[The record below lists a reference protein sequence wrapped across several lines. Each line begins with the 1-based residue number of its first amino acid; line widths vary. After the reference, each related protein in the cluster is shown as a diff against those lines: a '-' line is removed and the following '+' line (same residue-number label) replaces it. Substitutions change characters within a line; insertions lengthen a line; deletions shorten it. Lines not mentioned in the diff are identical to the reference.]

1 MQSNIFKRFSILL
14 LITLIP
20 IANVLARGGG
30 GGSGGGGGGG
40 SGGSGSGGGS
50 LLQLIVVLVVSITI
64 TIVGVYNR
72 NKKLKQTKSLLE
84 KAVSADSAWDE
95 TAIKQVASDTFIK
108 FQKDWSDF
116 NAEGMKAYL
125 TDSYQQRMSL
135 ELGVLKNQKRQNL
148 MSDVYLGSVVVWNL
162 KDNEGVNND
171 SVTLEMS
178 ASANDQLVDLE
189 YNEILYT
196 DKEPFIEYWTF
207 VRVGNEWKLNLIEQA
222 TEEKIMKEYSISD
235 FAERNKFFYDA
246 DFGWLMMP
254 LRGVV
259 FRKGNLTVSDINN
272 HVIGSFK
279 GKIVEFY
286 TFIPNPQSFSK
297 KNYIVAQAILPIKY
311 KDILVRRKRIL
322 FNFSPR
328 GLRRI
333 RTESNDFDRKFCL
346 WAHPQDQISSFE
358 LLTPDFMVKIYDL
371 PFELNIEI
379 VDNVLYFYA
388 ESRKDIDYDVMLDLL
403 GRAFDDMER

>member
-1 MQSNIFKRFSILL
+1 MQSNIFKRFFVLIL
-14 LITLIP
+14 IFLIP
-20 IANVLARGGG
+20 ISNAFARGGG
-30 GGSGGGGGGG
+30 GGSGGGGSG
-40 SGGSGSGGGS
+40 SGSSGGGS
-50 LLQLIVVLVVSITI
+50 LLQPAVALMVFITI

-84 KAVSADSAWDE
+84 KAVSSDPAWGE
-95 TAIKQVASDTFIK
+95 AGIKQIASDTFNK

-116 NAEGMKAYL
+116 NCDGMKSYL
-125 TDSYQQRMSL
+125 TESFYQRVSL
-135 ELGVLKNQKRQNL
+135 ELNVLKNQKRQNL

-162 KDNEGVNND
+162 KDNEGVNSD

-178 ASANDQLVDLE
+178 ASAKDQLVDLE
-189 YNEILYT
+189 CNKVLYT
-196 DKEPFIEYWTF
+196 DSEPFIEYWTF
-207 VRVGNEWKLNLIEQA
+207 VRVNSGWKLNLIEQA
-222 TEEKIMKEYSISD
+222 TEDRAMREDSIAD

-254 LRGVV
+254 LNGVV

-279 GKIVEFY
+279 DKIVEFY

-311 KDILVRRKRIL
+311 KDILVRRKRML
-322 FNFSPR
+322 FNLSPR
-328 GLRRI
+328 GLRRV

-346 WAHPQDQISSFE
+346 WAHPQDQINSFE

-379 VDNVLYFYA
+379 VDNILYFYA